1 MVLSQDG
8 KRYGDE
14 RPFVKLAATGARR
27 EHQGVRILHFSDIH
41 LGLGVRRVPLA
52 DWPGKRFAG
61 GANLIRGRG
70 RRFADAAEKTRR
82 MVRLARE
89 LKADFVVCTG
99 DLTAL
104 ATEAEMLAAQMILQ
118 PLLETDRI
126 LVIPGNHDLYT
137 WRDVRQRRFENRF
150 RSSLRSDLPD
160 LCTDGP
166 WPIVRLPFPDTAIVA
181 VNSARPNRA
190 PWKSSGRVPDA
201 QVSGLEMALADPRV
215 AGRFVFLLTHYAPCR
230 ADGSPDSREHG
241 LENVDQVVAAAG
253 RIERGAW
260 LCGHIHTTF
269 WQELPGFSGDIF
281 CAGSATLEGRE
292 GFWVFDSSEGEAEW
306 SARRGRWVDSG
317 YVVDPPMGADL

>member
-1 MVLSQDG
+1 M
-8 KRYGDE
+8 
-14 RPFVKLAATGARR
+14 
-27 EHQGVRILHFSDIH
+27 RILHFSDTH

-52 DWPGKRFAG
+52 DWPGKRLAG

-70 RRFADAAEKTRR
+70 RRFAAAAEKTRR
-82 MVRLARE
+82 MVRMARE
-89 LKADFVVCTG
+89 LEADFVVCTG

-104 ATEAEMLAAQMILQ
+104 ATEAEMLAAQLILE
-118 PLLETDRI
+118 PLLATDGC

-137 WRDVRQRRFENRF
+137 RRDVRQRRFEARF
-150 RSSLRSDLPD
+150 ESALRSDLPD

-201 QVSGLEMALADPRV
+201 QVAGLEAALADPRV

-241 LENVDQVVAAAG
+241 LENVDEVIAAARG
-253 RIERGAW
+253 IERGAW

-269 WQELPGFSGDIF
+269 RQELPGFSGDVF
-281 CAGSATLEGRE
+281 CAGSATLDGRE
-292 GFWVFDSSEGEAEW
+292 GFWVFDSNGGEAEW
-306 SARRGRWVDSG
+306 SALRGRWADSD
-317 YVVDPPMGADL
+317 YFVDPPVGVEL